1 MRIARGKQRMARIE
15 MLPLIDVAFLLLVFF
30 VYSMLSMVIHR
41 GINVDLPQARSA
53 VMDKKDYISLTVT
66 KEGNLYLDKMKVVL
80 KELEAL
86 LIQRKEA
93 NPNLEVFIS
102 GDRKAYYEKLIEV
115 LDIVRISGLSKVSLE
130 TEFEE

>member
-1 MRIARGKQRMARIE
+1 MARIE